1 MTTNNWLDVLKEET
15 AKQGMRAV
23 AEKLGVSKATVSQ
36 VVNDKYKA
44 STHVIQQR
52 VEGVFMAFVVNCP
65 ILDDIPVNVCLEHQA
80 RKFAATNHVRV
91 ALYRACRNGCPHSK
105 LCGSK

>member
-1 MTTNNWLDVLKEET
+1 MTTDNWLCTLKAEV

-44 STHVIQQR
+44 STQTIQQR
-52 VEGVFMAFVVNCP
+52 VEGVFMASMVDCP
-65 ILDDIPVNVCLEHQA
+65 ILDEIPLNVCLEHQA

-91 ALYRACRNGCPHSK
+91 ALYKACRNGCPHSK
-105 LCGSK
+105 ICGSK